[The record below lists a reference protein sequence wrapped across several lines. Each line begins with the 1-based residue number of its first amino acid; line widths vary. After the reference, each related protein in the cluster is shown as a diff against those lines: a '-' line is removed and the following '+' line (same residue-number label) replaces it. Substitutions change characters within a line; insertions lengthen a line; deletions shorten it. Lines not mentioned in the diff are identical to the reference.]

1 MSRRLS
7 ELAGIVGIEPDP
19 RWPDIEIS
27 DVRHDSRAMVPGSL
41 FAAIRG
47 DCYDGHDH
55 VVSAVDGGAAA
66 LLVQRRLGVGIP
78 ELKVASV
85 RESLGA
91 VASAVHGD
99 PSRSLQLV
107 GVTGTNGK
115 TTTVRILCR
124 LLAALEVSVSE
135 IGTLTG
141 ERTTPEAPEL
151 QRFLADAV
159 GRGVDTVAMEVSS
172 HGLAQH
178 RVDGCRFAVAA
189 FTNLGNDHLDY
200 HGTIEDYFAAKGRL
214 FSPELSDLAIVNVD
228 CEFGSRLADE
238 SRIPVVRV
246 GHHLF
251 DAVRFDRRASTFRWR
266 DRTIEIQLVGGFNV
280 VNAVMAAE
288 TAVALGHSPTAVAGA
303 LATIPGVPGRFE
315 AIDQGQQFS
324 VIVDYAHT
332 HEALAG
338 VLEAARAVTEESLI
352 VVFGAG
358 GNRDRDKRPLMGKV
372 ARDLADRVVV
382 TSDNPRD
389 EHPQDII
396 SAIVSGMA
404 DPPDLVEADRRRA
417 IGAAFDM
424 AAQGDLVLLAGKGHE
439 ATQTIGSEVF
449 SFDDRV
455 VARQELQLRTGVW
468 S

>member
-7 ELAGIVGIEPDP
+7 ELASVVGIEPDP
-19 RWPDIEIS
+19 RWPDIEIR
-27 DVRHDSRAMVPGSL
+27 DVRHDSREMVPGSL

-47 DCYDGHDH
+47 DCHDGHDH
-55 VVSAVDGGAAA
+55 AVAAVDAGAAA
-66 LLVQRRLGVGIP
+66 LLVQRRLGVGVP

-99 PSRSLQLV
+99 PSRSLRLV
-107 GVTGTNGK
+107 GVTGTDGK
-115 TTTVRILCR
+115 TTTVRILCG
-124 LLAALEVSVSE
+124 LLAALGASVLE

-151 QRFLADAV
+151 QRVLAAAV
-159 GRGVDTVAMEVSS
+159 GRGVDTAAMEVSS

-200 HGTIEDYFAAKGRL
+200 HGTVEHYFAAKARL
-214 FSPELSDLAIVNVD
+214 FSPELSDLAVVNVD
-228 CEFGSRLADE
+228 CEFGSRLAAE
-238 SRIPVVRV
+238 SRIPVVPV
-246 GHHLF
+246 GRHLV
-251 DAVRFDRRASTFRWR
+251 DAVRFDSRASTFRWR
-266 DRTIEIQLVGGFNV
+266 GRTVETQLVGGFNV

-288 TAVALGHSPTAVAGA
+288 MAVALGHPPNAVAEA
-303 LATIPGVPGRFE
+303 LATVPGVPGRFE

-332 HEALAG
+332 HEALASA
-338 VLEAARAVTEESLI
+338 LEAARAVTERSLI

-358 GNRDRDKRPLMGKV
+358 GNRDRAKRPLMGEV

-404 DPPDLVEADRRRA
+404 APPDLVEVDRRRA

-424 AAQGDLVLLAGKGHE
+424 AAPGDLVLLAGKGHE
-439 ATQTIGSEVF
+439 ATQAIGSEVF

-455 VARQELQLRTGVW
+455 VARQELRLRAGVR

>member
-1 MSRRLS
+1 MSRPLS
-7 ELAGIVGIEPDP
+7 HLAHIVGIEPDP
-19 RWPDIEIS
+19 LWSDIEIS
-27 DVRHDSRAMVPGSL
+27 DVHHDSRAMVPGAL

-47 DCYDGHDH
+47 DSSDGHDH
-55 VVSAVDGGAAA
+55 AASAAQAGAAA
-66 LLVQRRLGVGIP
+66 LLVQRRLGVGVP
-78 ELKVASV
+78 ELKVPSV

-99 PSRSLQLV
+99 PSRALQLV

-124 LLAALEVSVSE
+124 LLAALGTSVAE

-159 GRGVDTVAMEVSS
+159 GREVNTVAMEASS

-200 HGTIEDYFAAKGRL
+200 HGTIEDYFAAKLRL
-214 FSPELSDLAIVNVD
+214 FSPELSGLAIVNVD

-246 GHHLF
+246 GRHIF
-251 DAVRFDRRASTFRWR
+251 DAVRFDRHASTFHWR
-266 DRTIEIQLVGGFNV
+266 DRTVELQMVGGFNV
-280 VNAVMAAE
+280 ANAVMAAE
-288 TAVALGHSPTAVAGA
+288 TAVALGHSPSTVAEA

-315 AIDQGQQFS
+315 AIDQGQPFS
-324 VIVDYAHT
+324 VVVDYAHT

-338 VLEAARAVTEESLI
+338 VLEAARAVTGKSLI

-389 EHPQDII
+389 EHPEHII

-404 DPPDLVEADRRRA
+404 EPPDFVEADRRRA

-439 ATQTIGSEVF
+439 ATQTIGSQMF

-455 VARQELQLRTGVW
+455 VARQELRLRTGLW